1 MPLLHQT
8 SKAHADLEEVAPRL
22 GLELATTVSGEWEES
37 DASSQDYHR
46 ATSALLISVSMVAVV
61 MAAAAVSLSPEAAVA
76 VSQVELDLFD
86 PSKFQPVCPGSDG
99 VYQLL
104 KYTANALVGDEQFI
118 LQLRLACQ
126 RCVQVGSQR
135 VHFVLQ
141 DERVGFSK
149 MPAQIC
155 IHLHGARL
163 AFPKRRQ
170 LKRQLANL

>member
-1 MPLLHQT
+1 MHCHVGYLPQV
-8 SKAHADLEEVAPRL
+8 VAQL
-22 GLELATTVSGEWEES
+22 SLDGGIACE
-37 DASSQDYHR
+37 Q
-46 ATSALLISVSMVAVV
+46 AL
-61 MAAAAVSLSPEAAVA
+61 
-76 VSQVELDLFD
+76 
-86 PSKFQPVCPGSDG
+86 C
-99 VYQLL
+99 
-104 KYTANALVGDEQFI
+104 TANALVGDEQFI

-141 DERVGFSK
+141 DERVGSSK